1 MASIRFTGANISQRL
16 FFLLVWFDVQLIG
29 LKPMKISIDSFL
41 RAYQEDVIKLYQEF
55 PKDDLQHAIEV
66 LWETYEHDR
75 QIFFCGNGGSAASS
89 SHIAQDLAK
98 GSMGRKGELPIRAV
112 RAIALT
118 NDMSQITAWANDTGF
133 NNIFVGQL
141 KVLMNPGDVVVGISG
156 SGNSE
161 NVVHALRYA
170 KDKGNK
176 TIAFVAFDGGIMK
189 DLAGVVIH
197 VQSTHYGQLEDLHMS
212 MGHMIA
218 YWFQNEL
225 AARHES

>member
-16 FFLLVWFDVQLIG
+16 FFLFVWFDVQLIG

-41 RAYQEDVIKLYQEF
+41 KAYQENVIKLYQEF

-66 LWETYEHDR
+66 LWETYEHDK

-98 GSMGRKGELPIRAV
+98 GSMGRKGDIPIRAV
-112 RAIALT
+112 RALALT
-118 NDMSQITAWANDTGF
+118 NDIGQITAWANDTSF
-133 NNIFVGQL
+133 DNIFVGQL
-141 KVLMNPGDVVVGISG
+141 RVLLRPGDVLVGISG
-156 SGNSE
+156 SGNSP
-161 NVVHALRYA
+161 NVVNALLFA
-170 KDKGNK
+170 KEKGNK
-176 TIAFVAFDGGIMK
+176 TIAFVAFDGGVMK
-189 DLAGVVIH
+189 DIADVGVHI
-197 VQSTHYGQLEDLHMS
+197 QSTHYGQLEDLHMS

-218 YWFQNEL
+218 YWFQREL